1 LETYYQIVPQTLPM
15 LQKMVRELMELVIAA
30 GGRFYLAKD
39 GLLTPA
45 LYRASMGDATV
56 DAFLQLKRRYD
67 PDLLLQ
73 SDLFHR
79 VFQPL

>member
-1 LETYYQIVPQTLPM
+1 
-15 LQKMVRELMELVIAA
+15 
-30 GGRFYLAKD
+30 
-39 GLLTPA
+39 
-45 LYRASMGDATV
+45 MGDATV